1 MLGGMILHPE
11 KFTPRYRANCLL
23 LLPTAKL
30 NKMRQKLL
38 IFLALFFLIIVLI
51 GLNAASYVQKDKTP
65 DSEFSPNRS
74 TYNTGATGTRAFYEL
89 LAETG
94 REATRWQEPPS
105 ALLANN
111 KNKPRTFVIIGKT
124 RREFEAVETEQ
135 ILQWVSGGG
144 KLVVIDRE
152 PPYELIQTTADWS
165 VFTDTENQ
173 PPFFNLDPSDQKQM
187 TEKTVAAKPVQP
199 TIFTSKVNAVQ
210 PSRFASSIKFEHFE
224 YEDVSTYKGEVSPSP
239 KTTIQKN
246 EDDEDAPPKP
256 MPSRRK
262 TEQASGIGTSK
273 NPPPINMEEVEETIE
288 TLALDAPV
296 AHLANDKKTLLVD
309 FPYGAGQIVF
319 LTDPYIV
326 SNNGIS
332 LVDNAQL
339 AINVVASNGGIIAFD
354 EFHQGYGAGENRLLG
369 YFAGTPLVAIFLQFI
384 ALVGLILFT
393 QSRRFARPLP
403 EREPNRLSKLEY
415 VSAMAEL
422 QQRTR
427 AYDLAIENIYA
438 DFRRRVARLV
448 GADNFTASHKDLAQL
463 ISERSK
469 LNANEIENLMFK
481 CEDIIRGEPTNKREV
496 LELTSRL
503 RKVEEILGLKRKQ
516 PSSNSKRR

>member
-1 MLGGMILHPE
+1 M
-11 KFTPRYRANCLL
+11 TYNLL
-23 LLPTAKL
+23 TATAKL
-30 NKMRQKLL
+30 KKMRQKLL
-38 IFLALFFLIIVLI
+38 IFLALIFLIIILI

-94 REATRWQEPPS
+94 RRPARWQEPPS
-105 ALLANN
+105 ALLANDR
-111 KNKPRTFVIIGKT
+111 NKPQTFVIIGKT
-124 RREFEAVETEQ
+124 RREFEDVEIEQ
-135 ILQWVSGGG
+135 VLRWVSGGG

-152 PPYELIQTTADWS
+152 PPFELIQTTANWS
-165 VFTDTENQ
+165 VFTDAEKE
-173 PPFFNLDPSDQKQM
+173 PSFFDIDPSDQKQM
-187 TEKTVAAKPVQP
+187 TAKTVAAKPVQP

-210 PSRFASSIKFEHFE
+210 PSRFASSINFEHFA
-224 YEDVSTYKGEVSPSP
+224 DGNSSTYKGTVSPSP
-239 KTTIQKN
+239 KTIIQ
-246 EDDEDAPPKP
+246 EDEDYYDEDAPPPKP
-256 MPSRRK
+256 MSSRREK
-262 TEQASGIGTSK
+262 GPGSGFGSSK
-273 NPPPINMEEVEETIE
+273 NPPPISVEKAEEIVETP
-288 TLALDAPV
+288 TLYAPV

-309 FPYGAGQIVF
+309 FPFGAGQIVF

-326 SNNGIS
+326 SNGGIN

-339 AINVVASNGGIIAFD
+339 AINIVASGDGIIAFD

-369 YFAGTPLVAIFLQFI
+369 YFAGTPLVAIFLQFA
-384 ALVGLILFT
+384 ALVGFILFT

-427 AYDLAIENIYA
+427 AYDLAIENIYT

-448 GADNFTASHKDLAQL
+448 GADNFTASHKDLARL
-463 ISERSK
+463 VADRSK
-469 LNANEIENLMFK
+469 LTANEIENLMFK

-503 RKVEEILGLKRKQ
+503 REIENQIGLKRNRKQ
-516 PSSNSKRR
+516 AFTK